1 MLVPNVQTLEFKEQA
16 DVFTMVYPEFETL
29 NPILG
34 EKIRAQGDQQYRK
47 TNVQADMTKWTMF
60 KDPDFAKI
68 VDFAID
74 VTEGGLNLP
83 NLGKYYA
90 TDCWG
95 AIYKKGEYTKP
106 HEHWPQIWS
115 WVYNV
120 ECCEK
125 CSPLIFPDHDIEE
138 YSLIPKKGNL
148 TLFPGWIKHYVPEQK
163 CDHDRIIIAGNLGV
177 NPWKLISGIE
187 KRYND
192 NLETFINTYK

>member
-34 EKIRAQGDQQYRK
+34 QKIRAQGDQQYRK

-68 VDFAID
+68 VDFAIE

-95 AIYKKGEYTKP
+95 AVYQKGDSCNP
-106 HEHWPQIWS
+106 HAHHPALWS
-115 WVYNV
+115 FTYYVDATPDD
-120 ECCEK
+120 
-125 CSPLIFPDHDIEE
+125 SPLVFPT
-138 YSLIPKKGNL
+138 SGNAIYPNSGL
-148 TLFPGWIKHYVPEQK
+148 MVVFPGWVTHSVPEQK
-163 CDHDRIIIAGNLGV
+163 NEKERIVVAGNLTIHR
-177 NPWKLISGIE
+177 PQA
-187 KRYND
+187 
-192 NLETFINTYK
+192 T